1 MTSARVTATETSTSA
16 TTIDLLA
23 ACAPVSLA
31 ELQHQADL
39 QTRIDRKYILGADL
53 TGELLTCLGPR
64 LRVLRDGGRHRFR
77 YRSTYFDTDDLAAFH
92 GAARERR
99 RRFKVRTRRY
109 LDSGLTVLE
118 LKTRD
123 GRGQTVKVRTDHAGD
138 CDHLDAADRGFLA
151 QHGLPVA
158 VIDRLRPTLATS
170 YSRSTCLTGDGARW
184 TLDVGL
190 RCATP
195 DGRETHLADRILVET
210 KSAGPATPVDRWL
223 RDHHVREVRVS
234 KYGTGLAALRADL
247 PANKWHRTLGR
258 YFHLEN

>member
-123 GRGQTVKVRTDHAGD
+123 GRGQTVKVRADHAGD
-138 CDHLDAADRGFLA
+138 ATTWM
-151 QHGLPVA
+151 
-158 VIDRLRPTLATS
+158 RPTGGSLPSTACRWPSSTGCARPWRRATH
-170 YSRSTCLTGDGARW
+170 D
-184 TLDVGL
+184 
-190 RCATP
+190 P
-195 DGRETHLADRILVET
+195 
-210 KSAGPATPVDRWL
+210 PA
-223 RDHHVREVRVS
+223 
-234 KYGTGLAALRADL
+234 
-247 PANKWHRTLGR
+247 
-258 YFHLEN
+258 